1 MSDTTTAAGPTS
13 ASQVRRVG
21 VVGAGTMGLGIAQVF
36 AQAGFDVLL
45 HDTST
50 AALDRARQG
59 IEKSLGKFVEKGKLA
74 AAERDATLGAA
85 DAGRRARRARRRRS
99 RHRGDRRG
107 GRRQAARCSPR
118 SIG

>member
-1 MSDTTTAAGPTS
+1 
-13 ASQVRRVG
+13 
-21 VVGAGTMGLGIAQVF
+21 MGHGIAQVF

-74 AAERDATLGAA
+74 AADRDATLARLTLA
-85 DAGRRARRARRRRS
+85 DALDALTAVDLVGRGHRRS
-99 RHRGDRRG
+99 
-107 GRRQAARCSPR
+107 ASTPSARCSPR
-118 SIG
+118 SIA